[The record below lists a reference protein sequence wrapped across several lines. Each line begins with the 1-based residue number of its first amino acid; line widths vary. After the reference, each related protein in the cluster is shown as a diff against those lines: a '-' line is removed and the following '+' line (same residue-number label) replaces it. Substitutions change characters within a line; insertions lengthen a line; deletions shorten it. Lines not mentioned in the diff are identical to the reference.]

1 MSSHQRAPEGHDHY
15 LFGQAKK
22 LARRIESNQ
31 GSQGEYQRALRAK
44 FRESF
49 DANPIKFREDLK
61 VYQKLVVNFPS
72 WIILG
77 DLQPASINLRNN
89 SEKSHKA
96 FPENQMLRVWAF
108 VALCYSL
115 MLAACTD
122 EVPPQIPTPTTT
134 EVPPAAPTAE
144 ELTELVD
151 ELLKPTQT
159 VPISPEPTPTST
171 LTPEP
176 AATPKVAFAT
186 QTPAPEPM
194 SEADATPAPQE
205 TGVGGKF
212 SQLEQTLLTEIINQY
227 ATEWGID
234 ASSEN
239 ITVDKDENGI
249 VYFLITNLEGV
260 TSRIIYLASLDPIT
274 VAETDLAAART
285 AATANDTNPEAIVY
299 LGLDLLTGQPGAF
312 GANDDLILSFN
323 PSSSMWQLP
332 ITTTSE
338 STETP
343 APAETPLTG
352 KMVALEDFEVYDGPN
367 EKIFDQ
373 IWKEYPSDYLAARS
387 LGNKL
392 PAGLEILQKEII
404 ASMPDQGG
412 RGTWYLVEISPAKS
426 TNIYPN
432 VGWVMGWL
440 FDSFQINLDKIH
452 VLREAPSTPD
462 IPTAVVKQGANL
474 RGGPGTEYDIVGG
487 LKAGDAVRITGRT
500 SNGQWLQIE
509 LNDQTA
515 WISASLINATGMD
528 RVAVVSTPP
537 PPPPPVRAPV
547 QPSPTEIQRVTRD
560 YIVPSLPD
568 IETSIDLTNPNRG
581 QKYNSIYGWIIQ
593 SISVTRHPNNPE
605 SYQHVIT
612 RRWHIASVVKVD
624 GYNVTLK
631 FFADGHEQTYQVG
644 PNIESNVHVL
654 RWPNNIPLTQ
664 FTDITTIYP
673 PDVIKKD
680 DIVGVSEEM
689 LAQFQLQAILLMG
702 E

>member
-1 MSSHQRAPEGHDHY
+1 MPSPYRKRENFAPNNFR
-15 LFGQAKK
+15 LAKR
-22 LARRIESNQ
+22 LARSYESKHMTEVIDLIKRNQ
-31 GSQGEYQRALRAK
+31 PPLFNEIQS
-44 FRESF
+44 SF
-49 DANPIKFREDLK
+49 HANPPEIPHDIAAQQRI
-61 VYQKLVVNFPS
+61 LVVLLPYLS
-72 WIILG
+72 GI
-77 DLQPASINLRNN
+77 QPASVHLRKN
-89 SEKSHKA
+89 SDQIPIISPEK
-96 FPENQMLRVWAF
+96 QMLWVLAF
-108 VALCYSL
+108 ALCYSL

-122 EVPPQIPTPTTT
+122 EVPPQIPTPVST
-134 EVPPAAPTAE
+134 EVVPPLATSI
-144 ELTELVD
+144 D
-151 ELLKPTQT
+151 EL
-159 VPISPEPTPTST
+159 IASPEPSPTST
-171 LTPEP
+171 LAPELV
-176 AATPKVAFAT
+176 ATPKVAFAT
-186 QTPAPEPM
+186 QTPAPEPT
-194 SEADATPAPQE
+194 SEAETTPAPQE
-205 TGVGGKF
+205 TGAGGKF
-212 SQLEQTLLTEIINQY
+212 SEPEQVLLTEIINQY
-227 ATEWGID
+227 ATEWGI

-239 ITVDKDENGI
+239 VTVDKDENGV
-249 VYFLITNLEGV
+249 VYFLITNLEGI

-274 VAETDLAAART
+274 VAETDLAAARA
-285 AATANDTNPEAIVY
+285 AATANDINPEAVVY
-299 LGLDLLTGQPGAF
+299 LGLDLLAGQPGAF
-312 GANDDLILSFN
+312 GANGELILTFDPSF
-323 PSSSMWQLP
+323 SMWQLLAP
-332 ITTTSE
+332 STLE
-338 STETP
+338 LTETP

-387 LGNKL
+387 LGSKL

-412 RGTWYLVEISPAKS
+412 RGTWYLVEISSAKS
-426 TNIYPN
+426 TDIYPN

-440 FDSFQINLDKIH
+440 FDSFQINFDKIR

-462 IPTAVVKQGANL
+462 IPTAAVKQSANL

-605 SYQHVIT
+605 SYQLVIT

-644 PNIESNVHVL
+644 PNIESNVHVR